1 MSIKRQCELRYLR
14 DADGNKLLGWQL
26 YNKYNLVTIPLT
38 PNTKKPYLPK
48 WNLITKTVHPRY
60 ANENVAIV
68 VNRSVTVLDIDTKDS
83 GMAMWKKISSIFPP
97 IETPM
102 VKTVSGGLHLYF
114 KHNPSLKS
122 SIRLKFNGEVSPL
135 GSHSSQGELAL
146 LRRVTKS
153 RSLLQGVIGWDI
165 KNNGLVVAPPSS
177 INGVQYKWVS
187 GKSIL
192 TPLAEMPDWLVKI
205 IREGQRTK

>member
-1 MSIKRQCELRYLR
+1 MSIKKQCELRYLR
-14 DADGNKLLGWQL
+14 DTEGNKLLGWQL

-60 ANENVAIV
+60 ANENIAIV
-68 VNRSVTVLDIDTKDS
+68 VNGDVTVLDIDTKDN
-83 GMAMWKKISSIFPP
+83 GMAMWKKISSMFPP

-114 KHNPSLKS
+114 KYNSSLKS
-122 SIRLKFNGEVSPL
+122 SIRLKFNGEVTPK
-135 GSHSSQGELAL
+135 GSLPSGKN
-146 LRRVTKS
+146 VTPKGS
-153 RSLLQGVIGWDI
+153 RSLLQGVIGWDL

-205 IREGQRTK
+205 IKEGQRTR